1 MLVSSAAG
9 ATGIVCV
16 QLAKHL
22 GNVQYPRRYD
32 QLSQQKI
39 KKFCNYFYQK
49 KLNIF
54 CLVRIGARAVA
65 IAGSDDKC
73 KFLKEQL
80 GADDAI
86 NYKDTSKGTFSE

>member
-1 MLVSSAAG
+1 
-9 ATGIVCV
+9 
-16 QLAKHL
+16 
-22 GNVQYPRRYD
+22 
-32 QLSQQKI
+32 
-39 KKFCNYFYQK
+39 
-49 KLNIF
+49 
-54 CLVRIGARAVA
+54 LVRIGARAVA

>member
-22 GNVQYPRRYD
+22 G
-32 QLSQQKI
+32 
-39 KKFCNYFYQK
+39 
-49 KLNIF
+49 
-54 CLVRIGARAVA
+54 ARAVA

-73 KFLKEQL
+73 AFLKEQL
-80 GADDAI
+80 GADETI